1 MSFRSLTLVV
11 FVVTLQACASMEA
24 SRQGWR
30 QPAVYPPDVY
40 AHRVA
45 SSHVVLFWNC
55 SRPEPNL
62 LRFEGVAQNPWS
74 PQEVRFLELELVG
87 VDGQD
92 RVVAEAK
99 GAAQDILIHTNET
112 SPFRMDLRT
121 AGSEARFDL
130 FYQYR
135 FSDTEMETRLVG
147 PLGGAPRLFAQ
158 LQRHLARDVCAEAKH
173 RSR

>member
-1 MSFRSLTLVV
+1 MSFRFLTLVL
-11 FVVTLQACASMEA
+11 FVVTLQACGAMA
-24 SRQGWR
+24 GSRSGGG
-30 QPAVYPPDVY
+30 QPSVYPPDVY

-45 SSHVVLFWNC
+45 SSHVVLYWNC
-55 SRPEPNL
+55 ARPEPNL

-87 VDGQD
+87 VDGRD
-92 RVVAEAK
+92 RVVAEAR
-99 GAAQDILIHTNET
+99 GAVQDILIHTNQT

-130 FYQYR
+130 YYQYR
-135 FSDTEMETRLVG
+135 FSDVEMEAGLAG
-147 PLGGAPRLFAQ
+147 PSGRAPRLFAQ
-158 LQRHLARDVCAEAKH
+158 LQRHLARDVCAETKH